1 MQKYKCSVFAIL
13 DHFGQ
18 SIQEW
23 STWDL
28 WKKTF
33 KKFEIVPCPITKHK
47 NTCAGTLILVK
58 VAGWSAVCLKLAL
71 LPKWCKLWQIQNK
84 TNFHVILLCF
94 SRLLKTRIFT
104 KLENYTDSCYSCYVI
119 KISCNFIGWKPF

>member
-13 DHFGQ
+13 DHFGK

-33 KKFEIVPCPITKHK
+33 KKFEIVPF
-47 NTCAGTLILVK
+47 V
-58 VAGWSAVCLKLAL
+58 L
-71 LPKWCKLWQIQNK
+71 LQNIK
-84 TNFHVILLCF
+84 TPVQVH
-94 SRLLKTRIFT
+94 
-104 KLENYTDSCYSCYVI
+104 
-119 KISCNFIGWKPF
+119 